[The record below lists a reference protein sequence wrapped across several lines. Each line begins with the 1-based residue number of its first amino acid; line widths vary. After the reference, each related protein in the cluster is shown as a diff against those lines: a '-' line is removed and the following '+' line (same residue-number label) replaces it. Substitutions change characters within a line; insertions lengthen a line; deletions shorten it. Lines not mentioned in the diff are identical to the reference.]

1 MIASRQLKTPLLFSQ
16 VIDLSLQRTINHQI
30 SCLLS
35 FELKF
40 YELILCLDIVSSK
53 ILQFYLIR
61 EFSTNKFG
69 VKK

>member
-40 YELILCLDIVSSK
+40 YEPILCLDIVSSK